1 MNIDPEYYR
10 KTSEGIWKGRNDGTD
25 ADVQRWHQRII
36 PIDLAVSNLPLLE
49 NEQKGIAII
58 GFCCDEG
65 VIRNGGRPGAK
76 SAPLEFRKASGTLPV
91 HFDESTSF
99 VDLGDIICENGDMEN
114 AQSTLADLVKNT
126 LQSGYQPLV
135 IGGGHEIVCGHYN
148 GISSYLA
155 SSASI
160 GIINFDA
167 HFDLRDYNK
176 NQNNLDIT
184 NSSSGINN
192 TNSGTGFLQIA
203 DDCRMAHQKFRYL
216 PIGIQY
222 NSNTKR
228 LFDRAAELDVKY
240 ITTEQFSSLNH
251 KQVTATIRQFIKEA
265 SAIYLTIDMDVFSS
279 SIAPGVS
286 ATAWNGIFA
295 DSFFFHCL
303 KIIID
308 SGKLIS
314 TDIAEFNPVYDTEQR
329 TAKLA
334 AALAFKIISRRSAI

>member
-10 KTSEGIWKGRNDGTD
+10 KTSEGIWTGRNDGPD

-36 PIDLAVSNLPLLE
+36 PIDLAVSNLPLLK
-49 NEQKGIAII
+49 NDQKGIAII

-91 HFDESTSF
+91 HFDESIIF
-99 VDLGDIICENGDMEN
+99 VDLGDIICENGEMEN
-114 AQSTLADLVKNT
+114 AQSALADLVKIT
-126 LQSGYQPLV
+126 LQSGYQPLL
-135 IGGGHEIVCGHYN
+135 IGGGHEIVYGHYN
-148 GISSYLA
+148 GISSYLG
-155 SSASI
+155 SSATI

-176 NQNNLDIT
+176 NQNNLNTT
-184 NSSSGINN
+184 NSSSDINSS
-192 TNSGTGFLQIA
+192 NSGTGFLQIA
-203 DDCRMAHQKFRYL
+203 DDCREAQQKFHYL
-216 PIGIQY
+216 PIGIQH

-228 LFDRAAELDVKY
+228 LLDKAADLDVKY

-251 KQVTATIRQFIKEA
+251 KQVTATIRQFIEEA

-279 SIAPGVS
+279 AVAPGVS
-286 ATAWNGIFA
+286 ATAWNGIFP

-303 KIIID
+303 QIILD
-308 SGKLIS
+308 SRKLIS
-314 TDIAEFNPVYDTEQR
+314 TDISEFNPVYDTEKR
-329 TAKLA
+329 TAKLT